1 MGNVQT
7 VIEDDSAPERRYTL
21 VVAVANPANV
31 EQLMRTAVDLAT
43 DRDGQIRVVSVIHK
57 PATSPFLLFSE
68 DRIKQ
73 EYAAGGKVVLDDAV
87 AIAEGTPVPAQRSLL
102 VGTDVSDVLLS
113 VIDDVDADTL
123 LIGWQEDPRA
133 SDVVLG
139 TTVDPVVRR
148 APCDVFVERVGT
160 TADGMD
166 AILLPTDGGPH
177 IEPATD
183 LAGAV
188 AGANDATVRVVSY
201 LAPSAGGAERE
212 TAGEHVGAA
221 TEQLPGRIS
230 VDADVREAEIVA
242 DAIVR
247 AAADHDFVVLGATR
261 ERRFRNRVVGSVA
274 EAVGQRATVPVV
286 IAKRRSDR
294 SLLRRA
300 FDSWR

>member
-7 VIEDDSAPERRYTL
+7 VIEDDSASGRQYTL
-21 VVAVANPANV
+21 VVVVANPANV
-31 EQLMRTAVDLAT
+31 EQLMRTAVDLAD

-73 EYAAGGKVVLDDAV
+73 EFATGQKAVLDEAV
-87 AIAEGTPVPAQRSLL
+87 ALAEDTAVPAQRSLL
-102 VGTDVSDVLLS
+102 VGTDVSSVLLS
-113 VIDDVDADTL
+113 VIDDADADAL
-123 LIGWQEDPRA
+123 LIGWQEQPRA

-139 TTVDPVVRR
+139 TTVDPLVRR
-148 APCDVFVERVGT
+148 APCDIFVERVGT

-188 AGANDATVRVVSY
+188 ARANAATVRVVSY
-201 LAPSAGGAERE
+201 VSPDAGEGERE
-212 TAGEHVGAA
+212 TAREHVRAA
-221 TEQLPGRIS
+221 TARLSGVS

-242 DAIVR
+242 NAIVT
-247 AAADHDFVVLGATR
+247 AAADHDFLVLGATR

-274 EAVGQRATVPVV
+274 ESVGQRVTVPVV
-286 IAKRRSDR
+286 IAKRHSDG

-300 FDSWR
+300 LHSWL